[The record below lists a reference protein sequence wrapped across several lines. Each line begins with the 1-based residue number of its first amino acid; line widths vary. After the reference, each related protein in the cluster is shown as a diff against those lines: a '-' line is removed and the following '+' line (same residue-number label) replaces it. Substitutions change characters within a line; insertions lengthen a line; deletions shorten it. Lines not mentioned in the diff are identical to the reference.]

1 MILGYWEKESVV
13 SKWMKIFNSFRFK
26 LIIIWYIKYLKKII
40 FYLYNI
46 QILFIFYTL
55 SNLISILNK
64 MIIKFLRIFLKL
76 YRKIMNYKKKKERV
90 FSLELKL
97 RTFHEG
103 NKRFARSNYRSVIPY
118 RRDYGCWLLLVYFIA
133 YCAAALP
140 L

>member
-64 MIIKFLRIFLKL
+64 MIIKVIKFLRIFLK
-76 YRKIMNYKKKKERV
+76 II
-90 FSLELKL
+90 S
-97 RTFHEG
+97 
-103 NKRFARSNYRSVIPY
+103 
-118 RRDYGCWLLLVYFIA
+118 
-133 YCAAALP
+133 
-140 L
+140 